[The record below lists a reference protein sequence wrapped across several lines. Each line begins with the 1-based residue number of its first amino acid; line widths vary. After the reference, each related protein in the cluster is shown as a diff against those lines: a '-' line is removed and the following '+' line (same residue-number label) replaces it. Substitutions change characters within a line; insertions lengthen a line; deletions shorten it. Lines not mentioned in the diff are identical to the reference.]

1 MRSIIFCAVAS
12 FAIGMAVTNVTANT
26 EIVEEEEP
34 EFGILTVAEGVET
47 TFYTCSG
54 CHSEKIIAQQGLS
67 YDRWDEL
74 LTWMV
79 EKQGMGE
86 PDAEDRKELLAYL
99 STNYGAAAGSSSGPV
114 SNPNIS
120 AADSADAEFGVLVVA
135 DGVETTYYTCAACHS
150 ERIIAQQGMTRDNW
164 DELLDWMIEDQGMGE
179 PDDEDR
185 KEILDYLAAYYNED
199 RVNYPST
206 N

>member
-1 MRSIIFCAVAS
+1 MRSIVFNTVAA
-12 FAIGMAVTNVTANT
+12 FAFVGMAVTTVTADT
-26 EIVEEEEP
+26 DTVEEEEP
-34 EFGILTVAEGVET
+34 EFGVLTVADGVET
-47 TFYTCSG
+47 TYYTCSG

-67 YDRWDEL
+67 HDRWDEL

-79 EKQGMGE
+79 DKQGMGE
-86 PDAEDRKELLAYL
+86 PDEEDRKELLAYL
-99 STNYGAAAGSSSGPV
+99 STNYGAAAGASSGPV
-114 SNPNIS
+114 SNPNVSI
-120 AADSADAEFGVLVVA
+120 ANREDSEFGVLTVA
-135 DGVETTYYTCAACHS
+135 DGVETTFYTCSGCHS

-185 KEILDYLAAYYNED
+185 NEILNYLAAYYNED
-199 RVNYPST
+199 RANYPS